1 MRRVGVLMVLV
12 VACGGDATT
21 SVDAMP
27 SEDASPVIDAP
38 IADAP
43 IDAPP
48 GPYLAVAS
56 GNQILFFSPTDS
68 GNIAPHHVLAGPA
81 TKLDRP
87 NTLATA
93 GGELFVLNDESI
105 TVYPYNASGDTPPL
119 RTITGSST
127 GFIFDRPHELA
138 VANGEIYVVGSRVGS
153 ASISVFPVAA
163 DGDVAPI
170 RRILNTLLAIAEPS
184 SLAVSDTEIF
194 VGGLDELTVYPVD
207 GTGNINSTRAITGNP
222 SFARASSLDF
232 AGTEMF
238 IARENFLFALP
249 ASAVGSVTPRT
260 ITGGITGLI
269 SDDAEIDVYD
279 GSIYVA
285 VVGASKVLAFPA
297 AGSGNI
303 SPIRA
308 IYGDATKID
317 VIRSL
322 VVVP

>member
-1 MRRVGVLMVLV
+1 MQRVGLLLIVM
-12 VACGGDATT
+12 ACGDNENTVGDARPDD
-21 SVDAMP
+21 DAAIV
-27 SEDASPVIDAP
+27 SDAAV
-38 IADAP
+38 DAP

-87 NTLATA
+87 NALATA
-93 GGELFVLNDESI
+93 GGELFVLNGESI

-127 GFIFDRPHELA
+127 GFILDRPHELA

-153 ASISVFPVAA
+153 ASISVFPVDS

-170 RRILNTLLAIAEPS
+170 RRIFNTLLAIAEPS

-238 IARENFLFALP
+238 IARENFLFSLP

-260 ITGGITGLI
+260 ITGGITGLLF
-269 SDDAEIDVYD
+269 DDAEIDVYD